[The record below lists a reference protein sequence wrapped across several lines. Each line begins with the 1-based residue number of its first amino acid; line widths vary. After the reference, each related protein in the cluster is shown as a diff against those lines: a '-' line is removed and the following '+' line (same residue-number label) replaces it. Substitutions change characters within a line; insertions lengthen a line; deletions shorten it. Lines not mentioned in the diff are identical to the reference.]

1 MDKVILLTEIK
12 VELSSTL
19 VSPSYHFPP
28 LNGGETST
36 ENATRSER
44 AKSAITD
51 KIIQKMR

>member
-51 KIIQKMR
+51 KIIQKVR